1 MSKTITA
8 KFNVSS
14 ITKYGNGGGTKVT
27 LSAATTGEGN
37 ETWSKYT
44 PSGTIEM
51 HITNPDA
58 EFEFGYY
65 FLTFEK
71 AED

>member
-14 ITKYGNGGGTKVT
+14 ITKFGNGGGTKVV
-27 LSAATTGEGN
+27 LNAATTGDEN
-37 ETWSKYT
+37 KEWSQYT

-65 FLTFEK
+65 YLTFTK